1 VRDVSAGAATRDRIE
16 LRGLRVVG
24 RVGVLDLERAQDQPL
39 EIDLD
44 LEVDLAAAG
53 ASDDLA
59 DTVDYGA
66 VCAAVAVV
74 VRERHVFLL
83 ERLAARIVEVVLAVD
98 ARIGVVEVTVR
109 KLRPP
114 VPVDLATS
122 GVHLRRERA
131 GQGDPGSTDS
141 PDSLGRRGGNGPEGA
156 AGEQG

>member
-1 VRDVSAGAATRDRIE
+1 MTAPLRDRIE
-16 LRGLRVVG
+16 LRGLRLVG

-44 LEVDLAAAG
+44 LVADLARAG

-66 VCAAVAVV
+66 VCATVAAVV
-74 VRERHVFLL
+74 GEGHVALL
-83 ERLAARIVEVVLAVD
+83 ERLAARIAEAVLAADTRIAAAEVV
-98 ARIGVVEVTVR
+98 VR

-122 GVHLRRERA
+122 GVRIVRER
-131 GQGDPGSTDS
+131 G
-141 PDSLGRRGGNGPEGA
+141 
-156 AGEQG
+156 

>member
-1 VRDVSAGAATRDRIE
+1 MSAHPEGRDDADRIE

-24 RVGVLDLERAQDQPL
+24 RVGVLDLERTQDQPL

-44 LEVDLAAAG
+44 LTLDLVAAG

-66 VCAAVAVV
+66 VCAEVVATVREGHVDLLEHLTARIATTVLKLDDRIAAVA
-74 VRERHVFLL
+74 
-83 ERLAARIVEVVLAVD
+83 
-98 ARIGVVEVTVR
+98 VTVR

-122 GVHLRRERA
+122 GVRIVRTR
-131 GQGDPGSTDS
+131 T
-141 PDSLGRRGGNGPEGA
+141 
-156 AGEQG
+156 